1 MLVQRKIVA
10 SCSANI
16 LDQHCSICL
25 VPRRLSLKRARK
37 GGREGGN
44 GRDVASPGLCTLPS
58 FSDLEKVL
66 KTKIKSLKMVKGQP
80 PPQALRFLHGRGER
94 ETSDW

>member
-1 MLVQRKIVA
+1 MSKYAKVQ
-10 SCSANI
+10 
-16 LDQHCSICL
+16 LHCQGSYGVL
-25 VPRRLSLKRARK
+25 NSLKKSLNLKTA
-37 GGREGGN
+37 
-44 GRDVASPGLCTLPS
+44 S